1 VGLDHP
7 CNYALSGLYGE
18 NMYVYFIRAG
28 KAGPIKIGIASDVER
43 RIADMQTGNAYILE
57 SILTIPCKSR
67 IHAQSVENSLHAFF
81 RKQRIRGE
89 WFTGNINIKKVEKRL
104 IELMAI
110 ESGL

>member
-1 VGLDHP
+1 
-7 CNYALSGLYGE
+7 
-18 NMYVYFIRAG
+18 M
-28 KAGPIKIGIASDVER
+28 
-43 RIADMQTGNAYILE
+43 
-57 SILTIPCKSR
+57 
-67 IHAQSVENSLHAFF
+67 HAQSIENSLHAFF